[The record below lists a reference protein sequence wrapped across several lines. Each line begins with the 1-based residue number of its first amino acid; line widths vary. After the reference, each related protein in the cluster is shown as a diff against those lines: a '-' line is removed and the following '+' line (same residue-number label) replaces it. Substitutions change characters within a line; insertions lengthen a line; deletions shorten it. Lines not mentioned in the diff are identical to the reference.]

1 MRVSGVNSCERATRA
16 SLPGL
21 DPGSTIQKSRLAASR
36 KTWQRTIPPRKTP
49 SRTCLLR
56 VLALNWDLDLAV
68 FRLFLSFSLVHC
80 AVLGNFPPFP
90 IFLSDRVHWVLG
102 FGQFHP
108 LFPSSLLS
116 CVLFRNCVIV
126 VPLLCPLRCYYCT
139 HQRVWFR

>member
-36 KTWQRTIPPRKTP
+36 KTCRRTIPPCKTP

-68 FRLFLSFSLVHC
+68 FRLFLSFPLVHC
-80 AVLGNFPPFP
+80 DRFRKFSALPD
-90 IFLSDRVHWVLG
+90 FLIG
-102 FGQFHP
+102 
-108 LFPSSLLS
+108 
-116 CVLFRNCVIV
+116 
-126 VPLLCPLRCYYCT
+126 
-139 HQRVWFR
+139 